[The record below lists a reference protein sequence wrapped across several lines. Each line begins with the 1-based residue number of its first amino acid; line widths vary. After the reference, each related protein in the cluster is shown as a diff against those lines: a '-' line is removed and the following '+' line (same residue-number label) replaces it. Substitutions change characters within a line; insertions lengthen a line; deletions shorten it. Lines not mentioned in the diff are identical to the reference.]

1 MKFSTLL
8 ALASLGNALS
18 FGQQTSRFSVQ
29 MPNDPAKRALLQNI
43 VTWDQHS
50 LFIHGERIMFF
61 SGEVHPFRLPVPSL
75 YLDVFQKIKAMG
87 FNCVSFYTMWALLEH
102 KQGEFK
108 AEGVFDLVP
117 FFEAA
122 SEAGIYLLAVRYI
135 L

>member
-1 MKFSTLL
+1 
-8 ALASLGNALS
+8 
-18 FGQQTSRFSVQ
+18 
-29 MPNDPAKRALLQNI
+29 
-43 VTWDQHS
+43 
-50 LFIHGERIMFF
+50 MFF